1 VKNENRDNL
10 TSLHSSCINKQN
22 AKTLGLPHHRDI
34 AAAMLRGGRIPHVV
48 SGSVGPPKSINRVK
62 TICMA
67 NYDR

>member
-1 VKNENRDNL
+1 MQERLDFLIEILV
-10 TSLHSSCINKQN
+10 
-22 AKTLGLPHHRDI
+22 
-34 AAAMLRGGRIPHVV
+34 RGGRIPHVV